1 MLMVNSAGREYDPQG
16 EFGLHEPVPAGAEC
30 EIADGYCKAT
40 LTANGSRWPS
50 IVERLAPFLVPAD
63 PGLRA
68 RWGKEDVTP
77 PPAPATE
84 EQKTAELV
92 KDGLPPAVAEL
103 VAAGAVEPP
112 KKRGPGRPPKVR

>member
-1 MLMVNSAGREYDPQG
+1 VLMVNSAGHEYDSGG

-30 EIADGYCKAT
+30 EIADGYCKAS

-50 IVERLAPFLVPAD
+50 IVERIAPFLVPAD